1 MSKHVMIF
9 GSGNGDLP
17 SRIRALEDGVS
28 TTLVC
33 RLDHLHRL
41 VAPEKHA
48 RVLVL
53 SAEAGLAECV
63 GLARAVHAV
72 HPVTHIATLGEHD
85 QDRAAAV
92 GEALGVRTHS
102 QQAVRLAHRKDEMRA
117 RLAEVGLDD
126 TPAQVVP
133 DLDSLREFARRHGFP
148 LVVKP
153 VGGLASFGVTVAG
166 GDHELELA
174 FDRAESASDHGWHR
188 SLGVL
193 AEGYLAGPE
202 YSVEA
207 ISEASEHLVLAI
219 TAKYTDPATRVELG
233 HVVPAPLADEARE
246 RIEQLTLGV
255 LDALGVE
262 LGATHT
268 EVVLTAAGPKVV
280 ETHVRMGGDE
290 IWELVRG
297 ATGVDL
303 IDCQLR
309 QSIGQKVLPHAREV
323 LAAARPPRAEA
334 IWFATPPPVG
344 ELVEVTGVE
353 DAGDAVISVA
363 ATPGTV
369 FSGLVSSY
377 SRPASARC
385 GAETAQEAVRL
396 AQEKVAGLSFVTRV
410 PALRRAT
417 ENVDAV
423 PDAIPDAVPEV
434 NYALAE
440 DHRL

>member
-17 SRIRALEDGVS
+17 SRMRALEDGIS

-33 RLDHLHRL
+33 RLDHLSRL
-41 VAPEKHA
+41 VEPDQHA
-48 RVLVL
+48 RLLVL
-53 SAEAGLAECV
+53 SAEAGLDECV

-92 GEALGVRTHS
+92 GEALGVPTHS
-102 QQAVRLAHRKDEMRA
+102 QRTVQLAHRKDEMRI
-117 RLAEVGLDD
+117 RLAEAGLDD
-126 TPAQVVP
+126 TPAQLLR

-153 VGGLASFGVTVAG
+153 VGGLASFGVTVVR
-166 GDHELELA
+166 GDHELQPA
-174 FDRAESASDHGWHR
+174 FVRAQVASDHGWHR

-193 AEGYLAGPE
+193 AEGYLDGPE

-207 ISEASEHLVLAI
+207 ISEASEHVVLAI
-219 TAKYTDPATRVELG
+219 TAKYADPATRVELG
-233 HVVPAPLADEARE
+233 HVVPARLADDIRE
-246 RIEQLTLGV
+246 RIRQLVLRV

-262 LGATHT
+262 FGATHT
-268 EVVLTAAGPKVV
+268 EVVLTVAGPKVI

-290 IWELVRG
+290 IWELVHG

-309 QSIGQKVLPHAREV
+309 QSIGDKVLPHVRDV
-323 LAAARPPRAEA
+323 LAASRPPRAEA

-344 ELVEVTGVE
+344 ELVEVIGAE
-353 DAGDAVISVA
+353 DAGDAVISVT

-369 FSGLVSSY
+369 FTGLVSSY

-385 GAETAQEAVRL
+385 GAETAAEAVRL
-396 AQEKVAGLSFVTRV
+396 AQEKIAGLSFVTRV
-410 PALRRAT
+410 PALA
-417 ENVDAV
+417 A
-423 PDAIPDAVPEV
+423 AIKKLDDVTGETHDF
-434 NYALAE
+434 AE
-440 DHRL
+440 DRRI